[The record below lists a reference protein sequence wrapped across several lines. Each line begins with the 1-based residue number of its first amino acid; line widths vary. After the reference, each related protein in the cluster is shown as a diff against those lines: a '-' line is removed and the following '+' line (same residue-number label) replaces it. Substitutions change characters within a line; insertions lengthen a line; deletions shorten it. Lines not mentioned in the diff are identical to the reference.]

1 MTRGGKF
8 AVMLGAAALFL
19 PEVRGIVSPSSY
31 VRHCISATSSTSTSP
46 RHSWLHP
53 AANCRRALEAEEANR
68 GQAMR
73 LRGGKNIPVDMK
85 VFYWLQDRQGYFYV
99 ISFLLAAG
107 WYMTPPLP
115 DQMVMTEQRKLELQW
130 ASVVMVLAI
139 MLFLAGPL
147 IEGYL
152 GAWSLGFAPF
162 AHMMA
167 IGAASYMW
175 CAIGETLADARDAQ
189 LRAETLDPNRPSI
202 ATNYRMMG

>member
-1 MTRGGKF
+1 
-8 AVMLGAAALFL
+8 VMLGAAALFL
-19 PEVRGIVSPSSY
+19 PAVRGIVSPSSD

-46 RHSWLHP
+46 RHSWLHHP
-53 AANCRRALEAEEANR
+53 VANCRRALEAEEATR

-73 LRGGKNIPVDMK
+73 LRGGKNIPLDMK

-99 ISFLLAAG
+99 ISCLLAAA

-115 DQMVMTEQRKLELQW
+115 EQMVMTEQRKLELQW

-175 CAIGETLADARDAQ
+175 CAIGETVADARDAQ
-189 LRAETLDPNRPSI
+189 LREETLDPNRPSI